1 MFITQITKKGEYNMD
16 KFTSFGSIVL
26 NVSTQV
32 LANNQR
38 EALQKIYTL
47 INELNANIHNID
59 IETIDGTVHRLNVDS
74 FHIEW
79 EDAE

>member
-1 MFITQITKKGEYNMD
+1 MD
-16 KFTSFGSIVL
+16 KFTSFGTIFL

-32 LANNQR
+32 LADNQR

-47 INELNANIHNID
+47 INELNANIRNID
-59 IETIDGTVHRLNVDS
+59 IETIDGTVHRLNVDN

-79 EDAE
+79 EDVE

>member
-1 MFITQITKKGEYNMD
+1 MD
-16 KFTSFGSIVL
+16 KITSFGTIVL

-47 INELNANIHNID
+47 INELNANIRNID
-59 IETIDGTVHRLNVDS
+59 IETIDGTVHRLNVDN
-74 FHIEW
+74 FHIKW
-79 EDAE
+79 EDVE

>member
-1 MFITQITKKGEYNMD
+1 MN

-32 LANNQR
+32 LAKSQS
-38 EALQKIYTL
+38 EALQKIYAL
-47 INELNANIHNID
+47 INELNANIRNID
-59 IETIDGTVHRLNVDS
+59 IETIDGTVHRLNVDN

-79 EDAE
+79 EDVE

>member
-1 MFITQITKKGEYNMD
+1 MD
-16 KFTSFGSIVL
+16 KFTSFGTIIL

-47 INELNANIHNID
+47 INELNANIRNID
-59 IETIDGTVHRLNVDS
+59 IETIDGTVHRLNVDN

-79 EDAE
+79 EDVE

>member
-1 MFITQITKKGEYNMD
+1 MD
-16 KFTSFGSIVL
+16 KFTLFGSIVL

-32 LANNQR
+32 SAKNQS

-47 INELNANIHNID
+47 INELNASIHNID
-59 IETIDGTVHRLNVDS
+59 IETIDGAVHRLNVDN

-79 EDAE
+79 EGVE

>member
-1 MFITQITKKGEYNMD
+1 MD
-16 KFTSFGSIVL
+16 KFTSFGTIVL

-32 LANNQR
+32 LANNQS

-47 INELNANIHNID
+47 INELNVNIHNID
-59 IETIDGTVHRLNVDS
+59 IETIDGTVHRLNVDN

-79 EDAE
+79 EDVE

>member
-1 MFITQITKKGEYNMD
+1 MD
-16 KFTSFGSIVL
+16 KFTSFGTIVL

-47 INELNANIHNID
+47 INELNANIRNID
-59 IETIDGTVHRLNVDS
+59 IETIDGTVHRLNVDN
-74 FHIEW
+74 FHIKW
-79 EDAE
+79 EDVE

>member
-1 MFITQITKKGEYNMD
+1 MD

-32 LANNQR
+32 LAENQR

-47 INELNANIHNID
+47 INELNTNISNIN
-59 IETIDGTVHRLNVDS
+59 IETIDGTVHRLNVDN
-74 FHIEW
+74 FHIKW
-79 EDAE
+79 EDVE

>member
-1 MFITQITKKGEYNMD
+1 MD

-32 LANNQR
+32 SAENQK

-47 INELNANIHNID
+47 INELNANIRNID
-59 IETIDGTVHRLNVDS
+59 IETIDGTVHRLNVDN

-79 EDAE
+79 EDVE

>member
-1 MFITQITKKGEYNMD
+1 MD
-16 KFTSFGSIVL
+16 KFTSFGTIVL

-47 INELNANIHNID
+47 INELNANIRNID
-59 IETIDGTVHRLNVDS
+59 IETIDGTVHRLNVDN

-79 EDAE
+79 EGVE

>member
-1 MFITQITKKGEYNMD
+1 MD
-16 KFTSFGSIVL
+16 KFTSFGTIVL

-47 INELNANIHNID
+47 INELNVNIRNID
-59 IETIDGTVHRLNVDS
+59 IETIDGTVHRLNVDN
-74 FHIEW
+74 FHIKW
-79 EDAE
+79 EDVE

>member
-1 MFITQITKKGEYNMD
+1 MD
-16 KFTSFGSIVL
+16 KFTSFGTIVL

-32 LANNQR
+32 SANNQS

-47 INELNANIHNID
+47 INELNANIRNID
-59 IETIDGTVHRLNVDS
+59 IETIDGTVHRLNVDN

-79 EDAE
+79 EDVE

>member
-1 MFITQITKKGEYNMD
+1 MD
-16 KFTSFGSIVL
+16 KFTSFGTIVL

-47 INELNANIHNID
+47 INELNANIRNID
-59 IETIDGTVHRLNVDS
+59 IETIDGTVHRLNVDN

-79 EDAE
+79 EDVE

>member
-1 MFITQITKKGEYNMD
+1 MN
-16 KFTSFGSIVL
+16 KFTSFGTIFL

-32 LANNQR
+32 LADNQR

-47 INELNANIHNID
+47 INELNANIRNID
-59 IETIDGTVHRLNVDS
+59 IETIDGTVHRLNVDN

-79 EDAE
+79 EDVE

>member
-1 MFITQITKKGEYNMD
+1 MY

-47 INELNANIHNID
+47 INELNANIYNID
-59 IETIDGTVHRLNVDS
+59 IETIDGTVHRLNVDN

-79 EDAE
+79 EDVE

>member
-1 MFITQITKKGEYNMD
+1 MD
-16 KFTSFGSIVL
+16 KFTSFGTIVL

-47 INELNANIHNID
+47 INELNANIRNID
-59 IETIDGTVHRLNVDS
+59 IETIDGTVHRLNVDN

-79 EDAE
+79 KDVE

>member
-1 MFITQITKKGEYNMD
+1 MN

-32 LANNQR
+32 LAANHS
-38 EALQKIYTL
+38 EALQKICVL
-47 INELNANIHNID
+47 INELNANIRNIN
-59 IETIDGTVHRLNVDS
+59 IETTDGVVHRLNVDN

-79 EDAE
+79 EDVE

>member
-1 MFITQITKKGEYNMD
+1 MD
-16 KFTSFGSIVL
+16 KFTLFGSIVL

-32 LANNQR
+32 SAKNKR

-47 INELNANIHNID
+47 INELNANIRNID
-59 IETIDGTVHRLNVDS
+59 IETIDGTVHRLNVDN

-79 EDAE
+79 EDVE